1 MPERLHALAG
11 TARLGLDTKKK
22 TLSAC
27 EQDPVERAAWRWQ
40 ANLFFHPPDLVFVD
54 ESGANRAL
62 CARHGYAPKGQRSHG
77 QAPRNRGGNTSILA
91 AMGPA
96 GLLATM
102 TVEGSTNK
110 EVFLTYL
117 ENVLCPALR
126 PGQTIIMDNLA
137 VHKNEAVREKIE
149 AAGCRL
155 VFLPAYGPDF
165 NPIEHAFSKLKNF
178 LRKAKARTQETLQSA
193 IAAGLATVTA
203 QDARGWFKH
212 CEFPLPAQS
221 F

>member
-1 MPERLHALAG
+1 MAG
-11 TARLGLDTKKK
+11 DARPGLDTKKK
-22 TLSAC
+22 TLNAS

-40 ANLFFHPPDLVFVD
+40 ATMFLHAPDLVFVD

-62 CARHGYAPKGQRSHG
+62 GPRYGYAPRGQRCRG
-77 QAPRNRGGNTSILA
+77 QVPRNRGRNTSILA
-91 AMGPA
+91 AMSA
-96 GLLATM
+96 QGLVATM

-126 PGQTIIMDNLA
+126 PGQTVVMDNLA
-137 VHKNEAVREKIE
+137 VHKNEAVRARIE

-155 VFLPAYGPDF
+155 WFLPACSPDF
-165 NPIEHAFSKLKNF
+165 NPIEHAFAKLKNF
-178 LRKAKARTQETLQSA
+178 LRKAKARTQETLEVA
-193 IAAGLATVTA
+193 IAAALATITGH
-203 QDARGWFKH
+203 DARGWFNH

-221 F
+221 L

>member
-1 MPERLHALAG
+1 M
-11 TARLGLDTKKK
+11 
-22 TLSAC
+22 
-27 EQDPVERAAWRWQ
+27 
-40 ANLFFHPPDLVFVD
+40 D

-62 CARHGYAPKGQRSHG
+62 HPRYGYAPKGERCHG
-77 QAPRNRGGNTSILA
+77 QAPRNRGRNTSILA
-91 AMGPA
+91 ALSPA

-126 PGQTIIMDNLA
+126 PGQTVILDNLS
-137 VHKNEAVREKIE
+137 VHKNEQVREKIE

-155 VFLPAYGPDF
+155 WFLPAYSPDF
-165 NPIEHAFSKLKNF
+165 NPIEHAFAKLKAF
-178 LRKAKARTQETLQSA
+178 LRKAKARTQETLEAA
-193 IAAGLATVTA
+193 ITAGLATVTA
-203 QDARGWFKH
+203 QNAHGWFKH
-212 CEFPLPAQS
+212 CEFPLPSQP

>member
-1 MPERLHALAG
+1 MAG
-11 TARLGLDTKKK
+11 DARPGLDPKKK
-22 TLSAC
+22 TLTAC

-40 ANLFFHPPDLVFVD
+40 ATLLLHAPELVFVD

-62 CARHGYAPKGQRSHG
+62 CPRYGYAPKGQRCHG
-77 QAPRNRGGNTSILA
+77 QAPRNRGRNTSILA
-91 AMGPA
+91 AMSPT
-96 GLLATM
+96 GLVATM

-126 PGQTIIMDNLA
+126 PGQTVIMDNLS

-155 VFLPAYGPDF
+155 WFLPAYSPDF
-165 NPIEHAFSKLKNF
+165 NPIEHAFAKLKQC
-178 LRKAKARTQETLQSA
+178 LRKAKARTQETLETA
-193 IAAGLATVTA
+193 IAAALATITSHDA
-203 QDARGWFKH
+203 QGWFKH